1 VAAALPCVRA
11 TCYVTAL
18 REGGSLPGLVEA
30 SDDGMYVTKF
40 RGSGQGENALVAE
53 VVAGELARR
62 LGLLVPDL
70 AIVDIPV
77 EMGRAEP
84 DPDIQELLDAS
95 VGPNLGMDFLPG
107 SLPFTLPLEG
117 TVDPVFAADVVWFD
131 ALVTNVDR
139 THRNPNLLIWHGR
152 TWLIDHGAAFFR
164 LHGERPLAETVHDP
178 VPVLADHVLLPS
190 AGPIGEADERL
201 AERARGAVDESVA
214 LVPAVW
220 LGEHPEARRRDIADF
235 LHARLEAPRA
245 FIAEAERA
253 RG

>member
-1 VAAALPCVRA
+1 MPAALPCVRA

-70 AIVDIPV
+70 AIVEIPV

-117 TVDPVFAADVVWFD
+117 AVDPASPP
-131 ALVTNVDR
+131 TSSGSTPSSR
-139 THRNPNLLIWHGR
+139 TSTGR
-152 TWLIDHGAAFFR
+152 IATRTSWSGTDG
-164 LHGERPLAETVHDP
+164 
-178 VPVLADHVLLPS
+178 
-190 AGPIGEADERL
+190 
-201 AERARGAVDESVA
+201 RG
-214 LVPAVW
+214 
-220 LGEHPEARRRDIADF
+220 
-235 LHARLEAPRA
+235 
-245 FIAEAERA
+245 
-253 RG
+253 